1 MHWRIQQWWYNALHH
16 PLLWYNALSG
26 HGQLV
31 IHCIVSPTT
40 VIQCIELSRPVIAM
54 IHPSDHFIALYHSS
68 GWYNAMYHIAIQPHN
83 YSCPTLGR
91 SPPNVTSKKRVET
104 GIAEREDLLQDT
116 PLYKSPLVVTNKI
129 LKLHPFSFFTLSL
142 IIAKLRSYM
151 PAEVQT

>member
-91 SPPNVTSKKRVET
+91 SPPNGDSLRSCASFCEQHFLLMDSLWLAAHKKDSLWLAAHKKRHAPQGVT
-104 GIAEREDLLQDT
+104 VASNVANVGF
-116 PLYKSPLVVTNKI
+116 KSPK
-129 LKLHPFSFFTLSL
+129 
-142 IIAKLRSYM
+142 
-151 PAEVQT
+151 